1 MTEKASEKSVYGFN
15 EKEIFQ
21 SINKFEEQTKEERKQ
36 FTTAQKFN
44 DAILAAKKGTSLYS
58 NCKGVFVGNLLLK
71 SAQDQ
76 QHIYLMAWSS
86 NFIIIVPFGP
96 IQSVVHIMA
105 IPKIPLYNAVSVGPE
120 HTSLLEDMKASLV
133 KVMTDILTPGSM
145 PQFLY
150 LSHLSKAFNQNDTA
164 REKIRV
170 TQKATNLDT
179 SEMETQKAVDTLREM
194 LKDYY
199 DEKKTLGIP
208 LKQVISTDV
217 HLHDENS
224 VGQLHMHA
232 WIAEP
237 ALITDN
243 GEKLLY
249 KNTPMHRFS
258 PLMYKHLGLRESR
271 TKILVKVTN
280 PIGN

>member
-1 MTEKASEKSVYGFN
+1 MTEKAGEKSVYGFN

-44 DAILAAKKGTSLYS
+44 DAILSAKKGTSLYS
-58 NCKGVFVGNLLLK
+58 NCKGIFVGNLLLK
-71 SAQDQ
+71 NAQNR
-76 QHIYLMAWSS
+76 QHIYLMAWSP

-105 IPKIPLYNAVSVGPE
+105 IPNIPLYNAVSAGPE
-120 HTSLLEDMKASLV
+120 HTPLLEDMKEALV

-145 PQFLY
+145 PQDLY
-150 LSHLSKAFNQNDTA
+150 LSHLARAFEQNDGVL
-164 REKIRV
+164 EKILV

-179 SEMETQKAVDTLREM
+179 SKMESQKAVGVLRKM

-199 DEKKTLGIP
+199 EEITKRGIP
-208 LKQVISTDV
+208 LKEVLSTDV

-224 VGQLHMHA
+224 VGQLHMHG
-232 WIAEP
+232 WIP
-237 ALITDN
+237 DSPLITDN
-243 GEKLLY
+243 GVKLLP
-249 KNTPMHRFS
+249 KNTPMVRFR

-271 TKILVKVTN
+271 TRILVKVTN
-280 PIGN
+280 PSI